1 MMYEVATREN
11 VAEIATEN
19 VVIKT
24 WKDTWYS
31 LAQTRTFI
39 KIILVI
45 GLTNKL
51 RSCYKYIQRNDNMT
65 IIKTFIRLILRLI
78 MYTMS
83 SSGQVTTFGLKLRQV
98 SHIKLIKIPENRW
111 CTMLPYWM
119 VGQRHFMH
127 YTFFIK
133 SISFL
138 HLTFV
143 SRRCQWS
150 LKILQI
156 F

>member
-1 MMYEVATREN
+1 MYEVATREN

-24 WKDTWYS
+24 WKDMWYS

-51 RSCYKYIQRNDNMT
+51 RSCYKYMQQNKNIL
-65 IIKTFIRLILRLI
+65 IIKIFLRFILRLI

-83 SSGQVTTFGLKLRQV
+83 SSGQVTTFGFKLRQV
-98 SHIKLIKIPENRW
+98 SHIKLIKIPKNRW

-127 YTFFIK
+127 YTFFMQ

-143 SRRCQWS
+143 NRRC
-150 LKILQI
+150 
-156 F
+156 

>member
-1 MMYEVATREN
+1 MHEVATREN

-24 WKDTWYS
+24 WKDMWYS

-39 KIILVI
+39 KNILVI
-45 GLTNKL
+45 VLTNKL
-51 RSCYKYIQRNDNMT
+51 RSSYEYIQRNELT
-65 IIKTFIRLILRLI
+65 IIIKTVLRFILRLI

-143 SRRCQWS
+143 NRRC
-150 LKILQI
+150 
-156 F
+156 